1 MNVPRSGGGESEP
14 ISKVRHRVEQR
25 GQLSHHPLALLHG
38 HPHSAPLP
46 DRAMQRQETRGGGCA
61 SRSLLNGRVSV
72 VVVDPGERADS
83 VFASKG
89 CAQADSW
96 V

>member
-1 MNVPRSGGGESEP
+1 VNVAAAPSSSSSGTPYAEASEIDVVVP
-14 ISKVRHRVEQR
+14 IVL
-25 GQLSHHPLALLHG
+25 GP
-38 HPHSAPLP
+38 
-46 DRAMQRQETRGGGCA
+46 
-61 SRSLLNGRVSV
+61 RSLLNGRVSV